1 MLHNYTYCNARIAQ
15 HETNNSP
22 KIKELLMCVCISHS
36 NRKTATAA
44 PITIREDDVVRW
56 PTQCFKKRWVFQKA
70 VTACELVA
78 VCFTCVCALA
88 AFSVG
93 GRGCFAVHFDWV
105 VTNGNCNS
113 VPNLM
118 RPLVPPGFLPL
129 LASANGVIWLLDALS
144 WSQLLI

>member
-70 VTACELVA
+70 VTACDKKKSKGASFERDLNERPVA
-78 VCFTCVCALA
+78 TDGQLCSQHSSTLGAP
-88 AFSVG
+88 
-93 GRGCFAVHFDWV
+93 FDLICWV
-105 VTNGNCNS
+105 WNEESGE
-113 VPNLM
+113 
-118 RPLVPPGFLPL
+118 
-129 LASANGVIWLLDALS
+129 D
-144 WSQLLI
+144 